1 MVIGLEG
8 RRMVVQLEGPPAERT
23 ARLVLFHG
31 QSSEN
36 MEIRIQTKVL
46 VWAWTRQLGGGAQ
59 KFLEGVAAVVK
70 LEDIA
75 AIEKV
80 EDAAEAVA
88 GQAAY
93 VGQHGQNN
101 RQLLRRLLYFECLNA
116 ACLGKCQELLNFI
129 LLLSSNFYARPRYK
143 A

>member
-1 MVIGLEG
+1 MIFRTFFLLFTASF
-8 RRMVVQLEGPPAERT
+8 RSRPPGPPA
-23 ARLVLFHG
+23 VPG
-31 QSSEN
+31 
-36 MEIRIQTKVL
+36 V
-46 VWAWTRQLGGGAQ
+46 
-59 KFLEGVAAVVK
+59 LEGVAAVIK